1 MGANIARSTLEA
13 QDRGLQSARQEVARM
28 TALIN
33 QARISLENR
42 TLRAPLAASVLALN
56 VEPGQVVDPATVVLA
71 LADLGDL
78 LVEANVDE
86 SYAMQIKPAQTAVLQ
101 LAGESTTR
109 SGKVGF
115 VSSRVNALT
124 GGLAIKI
131 GFDAAIAAP
140 VRLTVTANIVVD
152 ARPAALSV
160 PQLAVTR
167 VVGQDGVITEAC
179 DLTEGQAISTSQP

>member
-1 MGANIARSTLEA
+1 M
-13 QDRGLQSARQEVARM
+13 
-28 TALIN
+28 
-33 QARISLENR
+33 
-42 TLRAPLAASVLALN
+42 LALN

-140 VRLTVTANIVVD
+140 VRL
-152 ARPAALSV
+152 
-160 PQLAVTR
+160 AVTR
-167 VVGQDGVITEAC
+167 VAGQDGVITDAS
-179 DLTEGQAISTSQP
+179 DLTEGQAISMSQP